1 MLTHAVSPAL
11 VFPPDPPFRGAPF
24 LKGNQPGG
32 KPIPATPLLRRG
44 ATAQLS
50 FFYSVAALHR
60 ERAQHLPNTAA
71 AEHVLCLGG
80 QHHNAALP
88 NPQPPRSQQ
97 HSNRSTN
104 SLLNVTV
111 SALGAASVCNRLVP
125 RTVADTP
132 RKATGGKETL
142 SPLPQ
147 AEQAELAESNSS
159 CFCFQLP
166 VGRHIKPD
174 SAIGLI

>member
-1 MLTHAVSPAL
+1 LTHAVSPAL

-24 LKGNQPGG
+24 LRKSTGEENPSRGTQHSS
-32 KPIPATPLLRRG
+32 LL
-44 ATAQLS
+44 
-50 FFYSVAALHR
+50 FFVAALHR
-60 ERAQHLPNTAA
+60 ERAQHPDVRRD

-104 SLLNVTV
+104 STLNVTV

-125 RTVADTP
+125 RTVAATP
-132 RKATGGKETL
+132 RKASGGKESL
-142 SPLPQ
+142 SPFPK

-159 CFCFQLP
+159 CFCF
-166 VGRHIKPD
+166 
-174 SAIGLI
+174 